1 MEAISLIGKQFVVKS
16 YPLVYTVTDANSD
29 TVKVR
34 AMGSDQELLSMPYS
48 TFIRAHKSGEIVLV
62 GEPASTPDTVE
73 EPKEEEPTNFFSFD
87 DL

>member
-34 AMGSDQELLSMPYS
+34 AMISDQELSMPYT
-48 TFIRAHKSGEIVLV
+48 TFVNTYKLGEIILV
-62 GEPASTPDTVE
+62 GEVASTTDAVK